1 MNETGLGT
9 AQLKYRVGKRV
20 SPAAFCGTAFNLG
33 FGLLVL
39 LPYSII
45 ELLKNGASFVAITCL
60 VISLGALWIGSR
72 PVIAW
77 WRIRPHRKQ
86 WDAAANE
93 SPSGRGQRR
102 LEAPT
107 YSHELIGT
115 SFQFPKL
122 ATPKTSSLI
131 SAACKTITAS
141 LVILIG
147 FLSTLAVKLPFD
159 PWLCLTLGVTFLA
172 MLFVLPRLSA
182 WEIALKPMAKIKVCS
197 SPKPFQKDGLHQLHK
212 QQLEAMGMVS
222 LGLYQLPKGSWHESF
237 LSSDGSIEVGLGF
250 HKTRKM
256 FNQHWL
262 EIRSYLSNQTCL
274 SHDAFEL
281 VKGNDELDKLNLLR
295 DALHQHIENV
305 SKLCRENKLKIA
317 TVTQFSLPHVWE
329 YCETIEKFEIQE
341 HFVKESG
348 AIWQRLHW
356 LPKLLQKPL
365 FEFPTT
371 TKWSG
376 NAKPSS

>member
-1 MNETGLGT
+1 M
-9 AQLKYRVGKRV
+9 
-20 SPAAFCGTAFNLG
+20 
-33 FGLLVL
+33 
-39 LPYSII
+39 
-45 ELLKNGASFVAITCL
+45 
-60 VISLGALWIGSR
+60 
-72 PVIAW
+72 IAW

-317 TVTQFSLPHVWE
+317 TVTQFSLPLVWE

-348 AIWQRLHW
+348 AIWQRLHC
-356 LPKLLQKPL
+356 LPRLLQKPI
-365 FEFPTT
+365 FEVPTT
-371 TKWSG
+371 TKWLG